1 MTLETM
7 LIFILII
14 LLLALLIL
22 WLNSKK
28 QNEELKK
35 KVEELEFQQRST
47 VVKHGRN
54 WEHFVPLMDDFE
66 KIAKKEDSI
75 FLGMPIDYISF
86 GEDAVKFIE
95 VKTGNSGLNNR
106 QKKIKNLVEQKKVEW
121 HELRF

>member
-1 MTLETM
+1 MAIETL
-7 LIFILII
+7 LIFLLIV
-14 LLLALLIL
+14 LLLIL
-22 WLNSKK
+22 FALWLNYKK

-35 KVEELEFQQRST
+35 KLEGLEFQQRST
-47 VVKHGRN
+47 VVKHGKN
-54 WEHFVPLMDDFE
+54 WEHFVPLMEDFE

-95 VKTGNSGLNNR
+95 VKTGNSSLNNR